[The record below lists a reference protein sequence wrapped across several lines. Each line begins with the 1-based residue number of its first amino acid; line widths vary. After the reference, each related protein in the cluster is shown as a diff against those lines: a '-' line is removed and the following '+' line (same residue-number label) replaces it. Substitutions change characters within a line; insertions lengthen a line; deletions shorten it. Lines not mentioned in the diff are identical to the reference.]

1 MSRREELVELGRRS
15 QQVAGL
21 SILVG
26 AFTGV
31 AVALFERIVE
41 RDGFERLLDAPLWAQ
56 ALGPTVGLTAAA
68 LTLRWLA
75 GGASPSTA
83 DEYVKS
89 FHERDERLALRPVPG
104 RLLASAFTL
113 GSGGAMGFE
122 GPSLYMGAAIGSG
135 LQHRLSRFF
144 SREDAKLL
152 MVAGV
157 AAGVAAI
164 FKAPATGAIFAL
176 ELPYRDD
183 LARRMLL
190 PAMFSAASGYV
201 AFVAIAGTTPLFPI
215 SGAPPFDFRD
225 LAGAAC
231 LGIACGI
238 GARLFSTM
246 VRVAKVWGGRGHPAV
261 RIAVAGAT
269 FAAVF
274 ALGRVLTGESLV
286 LGSGYLSIRWA
297 LEPSHAVLTVF
308 ALFVLRAIA
317 TGAIV
322 GGGGVGGLFI
332 PLVVQGALLGR
343 AFGGAFNIPDV
354 TLFPV
359 LGIAA
364 FLGAGYRVPL
374 AAVVF
379 VAETTGR
386 PGFIVP
392 GLIASAA
399 SQLVVGRSGVS
410 AYQRSG
416 RTGHLER
423 RFELPIS
430 AALRTDAMTVPSD
443 ATVAE
448 LYEFQITEA
457 RLRVV
462 PVVDG
467 STFIG
472 MVHAADLNQV
482 PRDTWDTTPVKDV
495 CRTNSPGG
503 DISWTLGD
511 ALRTLEQADTDRLA
525 VLDGDAYLG
534 VVTTGEILKLDEILE
549 ATEPPDPAR

>member
-1 MSRREELVELGRRS
+1 MGRRG
-15 QQVAGL
+15 QQIAGL

-26 AFTGV
+26 AITGTG
-31 AVALFERIVE
+31 VALFERLVE
-41 RDGFERLLDAPLWAQ
+41 RDSFERLHDAPLGVQ
-56 ALGPTVGLTAAA
+56 AFAPMLGLVAAA
-68 LTLRWLA
+68 LALRWVA
-75 GGASPSTA
+75 GGASSGTA
-83 DEYVKS
+83 DEYVRS
-89 FHERDERLALRPVPG
+89 YHERDRRMSLRAVPG

-113 GSGGAMGFE
+113 GSGGPMGFE

-135 LQHRLSRFF
+135 LQHRVSRFF

-176 ELPYRDD
+176 EVPYRDD

-190 PAMFSAASGYV
+190 PAMFSAAAGYV
-201 AFVAIAGTTPLFPI
+201 AFVAIAGTAPLFPI
-215 SGAPPFDFRD
+215 SGTPPFDFRD

-231 LGIACGI
+231 LGIGCGI
-238 GARLFSTM
+238 GARLFSWM
-246 VRVAKVWGGRGHPAV
+246 VREAKKWGTRGHPAV
-261 RIAVAGAT
+261 RIALAGTVFAGA
-269 FAAVF
+269 F
-274 ALGRVLTGESLV
+274 ALGRVLTGESLM
-286 LGSGYLSIRWA
+286 LGSGYASIRWA
-297 LEPSHAVLTVF
+297 LEPSHAVITVL
-308 ALFVLRAIA
+308 AVFVLRAVA
-317 TGAIV
+317 TGVIL

-343 AFGGAFNIPDV
+343 AFGGAFNVPDV

-364 FLGAGYRVPL
+364 FLGAGYQVPL

-399 SQLVVGRSGVS
+399 SQLVVGTSSVS

-416 RTGHLER
+416 RTGHLEA
-423 RFELPIS
+423 RFELPIT
-430 AALRTDAMTVPSD
+430 AVLRTDAMTVPSD

-448 LYEFQITEA
+448 LYGFQIAEA

-467 STFIG
+467 STYFG
-472 MVHAADLNQV
+472 MVHATDLSQV
-482 PRDTWDTTPVKDV
+482 PRDTWEETLVRDV
-495 CRTNSPGG
+495 ARTDGPIG
-503 DISWTLGD
+503 DVTWTLGD
-511 ALRTLEQADTDRLA
+511 ALRALERADEDRLA
-525 VLDGDAYLG
+525 VLDGGAYLG
-534 VVTTGEILKLDEILE
+534 VVTTGEILKLDEILK
-549 ATEPPDPAR
+549 ATEPDDPEL

>member
-1 MSRREELVELGRRS
+1 MSRREELVEIGRRS
-15 QQVAGL
+15 QQIAGL

-26 AFTGV
+26 AITGV
-31 AVALFERIVE
+31 GVALFERLVE
-41 RDGFERLLDAPLWAQ
+41 RNGFERLLEAPLAVQ
-56 ALGPTVGLTAAA
+56 AIAPALGLAAAA
-68 LTLRWLA
+68 LALRWVA
-75 GGASPSTA
+75 RGASPATA
-83 DEYVKS
+83 DEYVRS
-89 FHERDERLALRPVPG
+89 FHERDDRLDLRPVAG

-190 PAMFSAASGYV
+190 PAMFSAAAGYV
-201 AFVAIAGTTPLFPI
+201 AFVAIAGTAPLFPI

-231 LGIACGI
+231 LGIACGT
-238 GARLFSTM
+238 GARLFSRM
-246 VRVAKVWGGRGHPAV
+246 IRHAKGLAGRGHPVV
-261 RIAVAGAT
+261 RIGVAGLT
-269 FAAVF
+269 FAGVF
-274 ALGRVLTGESLV
+274 GLGRLLTGESLI

-297 LEPSHAVLTVF
+297 LEPSHAVLTVLAIF
-308 ALFVLRAIA
+308 LLRAIA
-317 TGAIV
+317 TGAIL

-343 AFGGAFNIPDV
+343 AFGGAFGVPDT

-399 SQLVVGRSGVS
+399 SQLVVGRSSVS

-423 RFELPIS
+423 RFALPIT

-448 LYEFQITEA
+448 LYGFQIAEA

-467 STFIG
+467 STYRG
-472 MVHAADLNQV
+472 MVHAADLSEV
-482 PRDTWDTTPVKDV
+482 PRDRWDTMRVSDV
-495 CRTNSPGG
+495 ARTDGPTG
-503 DISWTLGD
+503 DVSWTLGE
-511 ALRTLEQADTDRLA
+511 ALRALEAADTDRLA
-525 VLDGDAYLG
+525 VLDGGAYLG

-549 ATEPPDPAR
+549 ATEPPDLGT

>member
-1 MSRREELVELGRRS
+1 MSRRDELVELGRRG

-26 AFTGV
+26 AITGT
-31 AVALFERIVE
+31 AVALFERLVE
-41 RDGFERLLDAPLWAQ
+41 RDGFERLLDAPLVVQ
-56 ALGPTVGLTAAA
+56 AFAPMLGLVAAA
-68 LTLRWLA
+68 LTLRWVA
-75 GGASPSTA
+75 GGASGATTE
-83 DEYVKS
+83 EYVRNY
-89 FHERDERLALRPVPG
+89 HERDERMSLRAVPG

-113 GSGGAMGFE
+113 GSGGAMGYE

-176 ELPYRDD
+176 EVPYRDD

-190 PAMFSAASGYV
+190 PAMFSAAAGYV
-201 AFVAIAGTTPLFPI
+201 AFVAIAGTAPLFPI
-215 SGAPPFDFRD
+215 SGTPPFDFRD
-225 LAGAAC
+225 LGGAAC

-238 GARLFSTM
+238 AARLFSWM
-246 VRVAKVWGGRGHPAV
+246 VRAMKRWSGRGHPAI
-261 RIAVAGAT
+261 RIGFAGLVFAGA
-269 FAAVF
+269 FAV
-274 ALGRVLTGESLV
+274 GRVVTGESLV
-286 LGSGYLSIRWA
+286 LGSGYASIRWA
-297 LEPSHAVLTVF
+297 LEPSHAVVAVLGVF
-308 ALFVLRAIA
+308 LIRAVA
-317 TGAIV
+317 TGAII

-343 AFGGAFNIPDV
+343 AFGGVFNVPDA

-399 SQLVVGRSGVS
+399 SQLVIGKSSVS
-410 AYQRSG
+410 AHQRSG

-430 AALRTDAMTVPSD
+430 SALRTDAMTVPSD

-448 LYEFQITEA
+448 LYGFQISEA

-467 STFIG
+467 ATFIG
-472 MVHAADLNQV
+472 MVHASDLSQV
-482 PRDTWDTTPVKDV
+482 PRESWDTTLVMDVARTDGPVGDV
-495 CRTNSPGG
+495 T
-503 DISWTLGD
+503 WTLGD
-511 ALRTLEQADTDRLA
+511 ALRALERADEDRMA

-534 VVTTGEILKLDEILE
+534 VVTTGEILKLDEILK
-549 ATEPPDPAR
+549 ATETEEPGT

>member
-1 MSRREELVELGRRS
+1 MALGRRG

-26 AFTGV
+26 VVTGV
-31 AVALFERIVE
+31 AVALFERLVE
-41 RDGFERLLDAPLWAQ
+41 RDGFERLLDAPLAVQ
-56 ALGPTVGLTAAA
+56 ALAPAVGLAAAA

-75 GGASPSTA
+75 GGASPSMA
-83 DEYVKS
+83 DEYIKN
-89 FHERDERLALRPVPG
+89 FHERDERLDQRPVIG
-104 RLLASAFTL
+104 RLLASAMTL

-122 GPSLYMGAAIGSG
+122 GPSVYMGAAVGSG

-190 PAMFSAASGYV
+190 PAMFSAAAGYV
-201 AFVAIAGTTPLFPI
+201 SFVAIAGTTPLFPI

-225 LAGAAC
+225 LGGAAC
-231 LGIACGI
+231 LGLACGG
-238 GARLFSTM
+238 GARLYAAM
-246 VRVAKVWGGRGHPAV
+246 VARAKALSIKGHPLV
-261 RIAVAGAT
+261 RIGLAGLITAGA
-269 FAAVF
+269 F
-274 ALGRVLTGESLV
+274 ALGRVLTGESLI

-297 LEPSHAVLTVF
+297 LEPSHAVVTIL
-308 ALFVLRAIA
+308 AIFVLRAVA
-317 TGAIV
+317 TGAAL
-322 GGGGVGGLFI
+322 GGGGVGGLFV

-343 AFGGAFNIPDV
+343 AVGGAFNIPDV

-399 SQLVVGRSGVS
+399 SQLVVGRASVS
-410 AYQRSG
+410 AHQRSG

-423 RFELPIS
+423 RFELPITS
-430 AALRTDAMTVPSD
+430 ALRTDAMTVPSD

-448 LYEFQITEA
+448 LYGFQISEA
-457 RLRVV
+457 RLSVV

-472 MVHAADLNQV
+472 MVHATDLSQV
-482 PRDTWDTTPVKDV
+482 ERDTWDTTSVRDIARTDGPIGDV
-495 CRTNSPGG
+495 T
-503 DISWTLGD
+503 WTLGD
-511 ALRTLEQADTDRLA
+511 ALRSLERADADRLA

-534 VVTTGEILKLDEILE
+534 VVTTGEILKLDEILK
-549 ATEPPDPAR
+549 ATEGPEQPA